1 MNAYKTLNVHK
12 PHAGLDTYLRS
23 DHNRNPGTDNP
34 LRYFFAPAN
43 AESPEPTAGFPLY
56 RDGNKA
62 MRELTERDES
72 TLDFIGRLQTEFG
85 DTVQLYVGFE
95 QEGEIKAIRPFRET
109 EIDLKKR
116 QERLEERLY
125 L

>member
-1 MNAYKTLNVHK
+1 MNNYTLNVHK
-12 PHAGLDTYLRS
+12 RNAGQDTYIRP
-23 DHNRNPGTDNP
+23 DHNRNPGTDTP
-34 LRYFFAPAN
+34 LRYFFAAAN
-43 AESPEPTAGFPLY
+43 VESPEPTQGFPLY

-95 QEGEIKAIRPFRET
+95 QEGEIKAVRPFRET
-109 EIDLKKR
+109 EIDLKRR